1 MHFQLMMGDR
11 DMTSVYAY
19 YPYSIEQGQETEWK
33 RSSKLSKVT
42 EYVNGIQESS
52 PGQPLKSCSF

>member
-11 DMTSVYAY
+11 DTTSVYAT
-19 YPYSIEQGQETEWK
+19 IILILEERGQETEWK

-42 EYVNGIQESS
+42 EHVNGRQESS
-52 PGQPLKSCSF
+52 PGQA